1 MRLSSK
7 QTEMTK
13 TEPEQVRSRQ
23 WLVLFGMVT
32 VCLGVGAIG
41 GVITNS
47 AVQTWYPH
55 LLKPGWTPPN
65 WVFGPV
71 WTVLYIL
78 MAVAAWLVW
87 LRGPT
92 TGVTRGLAVFVVQLG
107 SNLLWSILFFGL
119 RSPGAAF
126 VDVLVLCCA
135 VWLTLLL
142 FWQVRQI
149 AGVLLVPYAL
159 WVSYASVLNG
169 AIWWLN
175 R

>member
-1 MRLSSK
+1 MAET
-7 QTEMTK
+7 Q
-13 TEPEQVRSRQ
+13 PERVRSRQ
-23 WLVLFGMVT
+23 WLVLFGMVA

-41 GVITNS
+41 GAVTSS
-47 AVQTWYPH
+47 AVQTWYPQ

-78 MAVAAWLVW
+78 MALAAWLVW
-87 LRGPT
+87 LRGLT
-92 TGVTRGLAVFVVQLG
+92 TEVTRGLAVFAVQLG
-107 SNLLWSILFFGL
+107 LNLFWSILFFGL

-126 VDVLVLCCA
+126 VDVLVLCCT

-142 FWQVRQI
+142 FWRVRPV
-149 AGVLLVPYAL
+149 AGVLIVPYAL